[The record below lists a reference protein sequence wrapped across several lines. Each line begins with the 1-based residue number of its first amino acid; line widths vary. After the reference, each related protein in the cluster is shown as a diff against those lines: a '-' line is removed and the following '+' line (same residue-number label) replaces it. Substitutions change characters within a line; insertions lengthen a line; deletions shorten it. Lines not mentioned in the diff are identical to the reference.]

1 MYFESHAHYD
11 DKQFNEDRDL
21 LLSGFKDKGISKVIN
36 IGIDIKS
43 SKKSIEFAQKYDF
56 IYASVGVHPHN
67 AKEIKEDD
75 YKVLEELLMHKKVVA
90 VGEVGLDFYYDL
102 SPRDVQLD
110 VFKKHLDLSK
120 KVDKPV
126 IIHSREASQM
136 VFDTIKDSGVRKGVI
151 HAYSGSLEMAKEYI
165 KMGYYIGVGGVITFK
180 NAKSLVEVVEGIGLE
195 NILIETDSPY
205 LTPVPFRGKRNNSE
219 YLKFVVEKIAEI
231 KNISQEEVA
240 YITSENSTKLFLG
253 K

>member
-21 LLSGFKDKGISKVIN
+21 LLSDFKNKGVSTVVN

-43 SKKSIEFAQKYDF
+43 SKKSIEFAEKYDF
-56 IYASVGVHPHN
+56 VYATVGVHPHN
-67 AKEIKEDD
+67 AKEIKQDD
-75 YKVLEELLMHKKVVA
+75 YLVLAELLKHKKVVA
-90 VGEVGLDFYYDL
+90 VGEVGLDFHYDL

-110 VFKKHLDLSK
+110 VFKKHLELSEASGL
-120 KVDKPV
+120 PV
-126 IIHSREASQM
+126 VIHSREASQM
-136 VFDTIKDSGVRKGVI
+136 VFDTIKESNVRKGVV
-151 HAYSGSLEMAKEYI
+151 HAYSGSLEMAREYI

-180 NAKSLVEVVEGIGLE
+180 NAKSLVDVVEGIGLE

-219 YLKFVVEKIAEI
+219 YLKYVVEKIAEI
-231 KNISQEEVA
+231 KSVSQEEVCNA
-240 YITSENSTKLFLG
+240 TTQNAKCLFNI
-253 K
+253 

>member
-21 LLSGFKDKGISKVIN
+21 LLSDFKNKGISTVVN

-43 SKKSIEFAQKYDF
+43 SKKSIEFAEKYDF
-56 IYASVGVHPHN
+56 VYATIGVHPHN
-67 AKEIKEDD
+67 AKEIKQGD
-75 YKVLEELLMHKKVVA
+75 YLILENLLKHKKVVA
-90 VGEVGLDFYYDL
+90 VGEVGLDFHYDL

-110 VFKKHLDLSK
+110 VFKKHLKLSEASGL
-120 KVDKPV
+120 PV
-126 IIHSREASQM
+126 VIHSREASQM
-136 VFDTIKDSGVRKGVI
+136 VFDTIKKSNVRKGVI
-151 HAYSGSLEMAKEYI
+151 HAYSGSLEMAREYI

-219 YLKFVVEKIAEI
+219 YLKYVVEKIAEI
-231 KNISQEEVA
+231 KNVSQEEVCVA
-240 YITSENSTKLFLG
+240 TTQNARCLFNI
-253 K
+253 